1 MEVLFISLIGLG
13 MLCFAGIIILS
24 ITAGIKEVKM
34 KTILSDWDRK
44 LLVEVSSV
52 FYRIQRELQIPES
65 LREDIETAQEYIKE
79 VLSDT
84 YIAQV

>member
-1 MEVLFISLIGLG
+1 
-13 MLCFAGIIILS
+13 
-24 ITAGIKEVKM
+24 M

-65 LREDIETAQEYIKE
+65 LREDIRTAQEYIKE